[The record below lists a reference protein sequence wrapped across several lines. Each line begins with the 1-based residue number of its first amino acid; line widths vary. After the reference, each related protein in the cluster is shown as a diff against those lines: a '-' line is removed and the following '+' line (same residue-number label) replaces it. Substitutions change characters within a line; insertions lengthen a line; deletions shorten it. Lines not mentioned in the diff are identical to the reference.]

1 MPTLNGVLPEI
12 ILLIYAVRVPVVEV
26 FAPLIVLLVIL
37 TELIYRVTDE
47 PLAGILLALSAAPA
61 ASNGDVP

>member
-1 MPTLNGVLPEI
+1 M
-12 ILLIYAVRVPVVEV
+12 
-26 FAPLIVLLVIL
+26 L